1 MDKNKN
7 SLLMGIAEKT
17 LGEQDCPLFI
27 KDSNH
32 TSIYKSY
39 NGQIAALG
47 VSILMI
53 GLKATVSVYYQGK
66 YKDNDAYRRALLEV
80 IAKMLNEMGS
90 GYNFK
95 NAYSLTHHIVGKAD
109 EELSAI
115 KTDILDCSIALKQ
128 VIRTYKL
135 D

>member
-7 SLLMGIAEKT
+7 SFLMGIAEKT
-17 LGEQDCPLFI
+17 LEEQGCPLFI

-53 GLKATVSVYYQGK
+53 GLKATVSVYYQGERK
-66 YKDNDAYRRALLEV
+66 ENDAYRQALLEV
-80 IAKMLNEMGS
+80 IAKMLNEMGN

-95 NAYSLTHHIVGKAD
+95 NAYYLTHYIVKTAD
-109 EELSAI
+109 EELSAL